1 MLQKLHNLKQ
11 CSDIGRSVL
20 LDSWFGN
27 IKSPNFPCTKL
38 SISEKKNSS
47 RSLGL
52 SYLFLTLYTNNNPHS
67 ETEFPHF
74 PENKISWT
82 SHDKLQC
89 LRSPCPV
96 EIVRTFAH
104 GEFWDEKFPKQLQYK
119 YLKTFSHLLL
129 TLLHITIYHDFSWSG
144 IWTSNLHDFSRFSIM
159 SEIF

>member
-20 LDSWFGN
+20 LYSWFGN

-74 PENKISWT
+74 PENKISWIPMT
-82 SHDKLQC
+82 NFSVCDHLVLMKL
-89 LRSPCPV
+89 LGLLPV
-96 EIVRTFAH
+96 NF
-104 GEFWDEKFPKQLQYK
+104 GMKKSQ
-119 YLKTFSHLLL
+119 
-129 TLLHITIYHDFSWSG
+129 
-144 IWTSNLHDFSRFSIM
+144 NNFSINISRHFSIYFWLFYTLPPTM
-159 SEIF
+159 TFLGLEFDLQISMTFPGFQ